1 MSKEVHAMTEG
12 AASPSSSNISDREF
26 WSLPAEARATSFA
39 QLRHER
45 PVSFQAPSNFGLG
58 RSSGRGFWAVT
69 RHSDVQLVSRNP
81 KLFCSGQGV
90 GMGEAPKELL
100 ELNASFLVMDAPEH
114 TELRRIVSGAFTPR
128 RVAQLQDRINEEATQ
143 IVDDFVDA
151 GGGDVVAD
159 LAMKLPLW
167 TISEMMG
174 VPESLRGELYRAA
187 EAQIAAQDPE
197 FAAEGGGARVAM
209 EAAGTLHAIAAE
221 LIAARRAEPTDDILS
236 TLVHSEAGGE
246 PLSDP
251 ILGAIFVLF
260 ATAGNDTTRTTT
272 SHGVKLFAEHPEQ
285 WSRLASEP
293 ELVSN
298 AVEELV
304 RYATPVI
311 HFRRTTT
318 AATELAG
325 VEIAEGDAV
334 VMFYESANRDEL
346 VFVSPYDFDIARS
359 PNPHVGFGGGGAH
372 FCLGANLA
380 RAQLRALFGR
390 LSKRASTLMTGPPE
404 YLISNFSHGVKRMAV
419 EVTPRRG
426 DS

>member
-1 MSKEVHAMTEG
+1 MDET
-12 AASPSSSNISDREF
+12 AASPPTPNISDREF
-26 WSLPAEARATSFA
+26 WSLPASERAVTFA
-39 QLRHER
+39 ELRREQ
-45 PVSFQAPSNFGLG
+45 PVSLQAPSNFGLG
-58 RSSGRGFWAVT
+58 RSGRGFWAVT
-69 RHSDVQLVSRNP
+69 RHSEVQLVSRNP
-81 KLFCSGQGV
+81 KLFCSGEGV

-128 RVAQLQDRINEEATQ
+128 RVAQLQDQITAEATR
-143 IVDDFVDA
+143 IVDGFVDA

-174 VPESLRGELYRAA
+174 VPEALRGELYRAA

-197 FAAEGGGARVAM
+197 FAADGGGARVAM

-221 LIAARRAEPTDDILS
+221 LIAERRAEPSDDILS
-236 TLVHSEAGGE
+236 TLVHSQAGGQ

-272 SHGVKLFAEHPEQ
+272 SHGVRLFAEHPEQ
-285 WSRLASEP
+285 WSLLAREP
-293 ELVSN
+293 ELLAN

-311 HFRRTTT
+311 HFRRTAT
-318 AATELAG
+318 APTELAG

-346 VFVSPYDFDIARS
+346 VFESPDTFDITRS

-380 RAQLRALFGR
+380 RAQLRALFSR
-390 LSKRASTLMTGPPE
+390 LSERAGTIVAGPAE
-404 YLISNFSHGVKRMAV
+404 YLVSNFSHGVKRMTV
-419 EVTPRRG
+419 EVTPW
-426 DS
+426 S